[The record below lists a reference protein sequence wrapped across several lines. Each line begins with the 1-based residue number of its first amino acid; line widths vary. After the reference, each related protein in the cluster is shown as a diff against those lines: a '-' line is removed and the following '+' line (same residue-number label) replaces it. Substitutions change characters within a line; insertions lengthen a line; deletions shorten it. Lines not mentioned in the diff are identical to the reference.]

1 MAVIPVAVYQ
11 GIADDYDLAREQML
25 RSSSNL
31 LDAVQ
36 RIVDLTG
43 EDVREPEVDLLSI
56 FNGVYLSTR
65 DTFVSTASYLSSVRA
80 INNHV
85 ISVGGFTDLDDY
97 AATGDSSPFTYPYFW
112 GELCNDAGF
121 AITGS
126 NVGPPP
132 SDYNETTKTFG

>member
-43 EDVREPEVDLLSI
+43 EDAREPEVDLLSI

-65 DTFVSTASYLSSVRA
+65 DTFVSTASYVSSVRA

-85 ISVGGFTDLDDY
+85 ISVGGFSDLDDY
-97 AATGDSSPFTYPYFW
+97 AATGDSSTFTYPYFW
-112 GELCNDAGF
+112 GELCSDAGF
-121 AITGS
+121 TIDSS
-126 NVGPPP
+126 NIDPPP
-132 SDYNETTKTFG
+132 TDYNETTKNFG